1 MDFSF
6 AVIFIYAV
14 ILGLVAPYITAHS
27 EKYGVLLPPTIAL
40 VTGSALW
47 SVLTWLGMG
56 YTDAWIWIIVM
67 VAMPIV
73 MMRAADLGKS
83 GYETAVE
90 LDADRALMER
100 MEAVRRQAEDAGPAD
115 VLARA
120 GDCPQ
125 GDGVRCSGI
134 QGEVVA

>member
-14 ILGLVAPYITAHS
+14 ILGLVAPYITVHS

-73 MMRAADLGKS
+73 MMIVANRVARSRDAA
-83 GYETAVE
+83 EE
-90 LDADRALMER
+90 
-100 MEAVRRQAEDAGPAD
+100 EAMM
-115 VLARA
+115 LAR
-120 GDCPQ
+120 
-125 GDGVRCSGI
+125 SK
-134 QGEVVA
+134 